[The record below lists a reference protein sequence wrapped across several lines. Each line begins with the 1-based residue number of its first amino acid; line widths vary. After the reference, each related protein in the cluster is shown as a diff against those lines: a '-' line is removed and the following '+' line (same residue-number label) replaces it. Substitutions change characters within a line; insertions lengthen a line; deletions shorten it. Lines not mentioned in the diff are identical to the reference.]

1 MFLLCRST
9 LFCHIFQKM
18 FKTIEQSTFLNY
30 NVKTGWLIMPNSA
43 GRLNNSEL
51 KLKRDTFRTKFGFIW
66 ACVGS
71 AVGIGTVWM
80 FPYRLG
86 QYGGAVFLIEYII
99 FTVLLGLPGVI
110 GEMAFGRAMKSGPIG
125 AFADATKMKFN
136 YSFGKFLG
144 VIPALGAL
152 CIAIGYSV
160 VVGWIIRF
168 LASSISGE
176 LLQRKDTVVLFANIS
191 GDFGNVVSH
200 LVGFL
205 IVFFIMIFGISNG
218 IEKLNKILMPLF
230 FILFMILAIKAAFLP
245 GSFRGYTYLFDFD
258 FAEFLEPQNWIYA
271 LGQAFFSLS
280 LAGSG
285 TLIYGSYLK
294 DDEDIIYC
302 AKNVALFDVLAG
314 VIAALAIIPAMFSF
328 GLESQAGPS
337 LLFVAMPQVFA
348 GMPFGRF
355 FEIIFFTAIL
365 FAAVTSI
372 INLFEVPIEGLQANL
387 KLPRS
392 LAVTIVIATSA
403 VISLFIENGET
414 VGKWMDI
421 VSMYV
426 ITLGTLLAGVMFFWV
441 CGSDFAIENI
451 NKGARKKLNSRWFI
465 LLSKYVFIIG
475 TLIIFVCGL
484 FFKIS

>member
-1 MFLLCRST
+1 MPISENRAKDST
-9 LFCHIFQKM
+9 L
-18 FKTIEQSTFLNY
+18 N
-30 NVKTGWLIMPNSA
+30 A
-43 GRLNNSEL
+43 
-51 KLKRDTFRTKFGFIW
+51 KRDTFRTKFGFIW

-99 FTVLLGLPGVI
+99 FTVLLGIPGVI

-125 AFADATKMKFN
+125 AFAGATQKKFN
-136 YSFGKFLG
+136 RSFGKFLG
-144 VIPALGAL
+144 VIPVLGAL

-176 LLQRKDTVVLFANIS
+176 LLQQKDTLALFTNIS

-200 LVGFL
+200 LAGFL
-205 IVFFIMIFGISNG
+205 IVFLIMIFGISNG
-218 IEKLNKILMPLF
+218 IEKLNKVLMPLF
-230 FILFMILAIKAAFLP
+230 FILFVILAIKAALLP
-245 GSFRGYTYLFDFD
+245 GSFRGYDYLFNFD
-258 FAEFLEPQNWIYA
+258 FAQFLEPQNWIYA
-271 LGQAFFSLS
+271 LGQAFFLLS

-314 VIAALAIIPAMFSF
+314 IIAALAIIPAMFSF

-372 INLFEVPIEGLQANL
+372 INLFEVPIEGLQTNFN
-387 KLPRS
+387 LPRN

-403 VISLFIENGET
+403 AISLFIENGET
-414 VGKWMDI
+414 VGKWMDM
-421 VSMYV
+421 VSIYA
-426 ITLGTLLAGVMFFWV
+426 IPLGTLLAGVMFFWV
-441 CGSDFAIENI
+441 CGSDFALEQI
-451 NKGARKKLNSRWFI
+451 NKGAKRKINGSWFVP
-465 LLSKYVFIIG
+465 LAKYVFIIG
-475 TLIIFVCGL
+475 TIVIFVCGIFL
-484 FFKIS
+484 NIS

>member
-1 MFLLCRST
+1 MPISENRAKDST
-9 LFCHIFQKM
+9 L
-18 FKTIEQSTFLNY
+18 N
-30 NVKTGWLIMPNSA
+30 A
-43 GRLNNSEL
+43 
-51 KLKRDTFRTKFGFIW
+51 KRDTFRTKFGFIW

-99 FTVLLGLPGVI
+99 FTVLLGIPGVI

-125 AFADATKMKFN
+125 AFAGATQKKFN
-136 YSFGKFLG
+136 RSFGKFLG
-144 VIPALGAL
+144 VIPVLGAL

-176 LLQRKDTVVLFANIS
+176 LLQQKDTLALFTNIS

-200 LVGFL
+200 LAGFL
-205 IVFFIMIFGISNG
+205 IVFLIMIFGISNG
-218 IEKLNKILMPLF
+218 IEKLNKVLMPLF
-230 FILFMILAIKAAFLP
+230 FILFVILAIKAALLP
-245 GSFRGYTYLFDFD
+245 GSFRGYDYLFNFD
-258 FAEFLEPQNWIYA
+258 FAQFLEPQNWIYA

-314 VIAALAIIPAMFSF
+314 IIAALAIIPAMFSF

-372 INLFEVPIEGLQANL
+372 INLFEVPIEGLQTNFN
-387 KLPRS
+387 LPRN

-414 VGKWMDI
+414 VGKWMDM
-421 VSMYV
+421 VSIYA
-426 ITLGTLLAGVMFFWV
+426 IPLGTLLAGVMFFWV
-441 CGSDFAIENI
+441 CGSDFALEQI
-451 NKGARKKLNSRWFI
+451 NKGAKRKINGSWFVP
-465 LLSKYVFIIG
+465 LAKYVFIIG
-475 TLIIFVCGL
+475 TIVIFACGIFL
-484 FFKIS
+484 NIS

>member
-1 MFLLCRST
+1 
-9 LFCHIFQKM
+9 
-18 FKTIEQSTFLNY
+18 
-30 NVKTGWLIMPNSA
+30 MPNSETQVNDST
-43 GRLNNSEL
+43 LNA
-51 KLKRDTFRTKFGFIW
+51 KRDTFQTKFGFIW

-99 FTVLLGLPGVI
+99 FTVLLGIPGVI

-125 AFADATKMKFN
+125 AFAGATKKKFN
-136 YSFGKFLG
+136 RSFGRFLG
-144 VIPALGAL
+144 VIPVLGAL

-176 LLQRKDTVVLFANIS
+176 LIQQKDTVALFTNIS

-200 LVGFL
+200 LAGFL
-205 IVFFIMIFGISNG
+205 IVFLIMIFGISNG
-218 IEKLNKILMPLF
+218 IEKLNKVLMPLF
-230 FILFMILAIKAAFLP
+230 FILFVILAIKAALLP
-245 GSFRGYTYLFDFD
+245 GSFRGYDYLFNFN
-258 FAEFLEPQNWIYA
+258 FAHFLEPQNWIYA

-314 VIAALAIIPAMFSF
+314 IIAALAIIPAMFSF

-348 GMPFGRF
+348 GMPLGHF

-372 INLFEVPIEGLQANL
+372 INLFEVPIEGLQTNFN
-387 KLPRS
+387 LPRN

-403 VISLFIENGET
+403 AISLFTENGET
-414 VGKWMDI
+414 VGKWMDM
-421 VSMYV
+421 VSIYA
-426 ITLGTLLAGVMFFWV
+426 IPLGTLLAGVMFFWV
-441 CGSDFAIENI
+441 CGADFALEQI
-451 NKGARKKLNSRWFI
+451 NKGAKRKINGNWFI
-465 LLSKYVFIIG
+465 PLAKYVFIIG
-475 TLIIFVCGL
+475 TLIIFACGIFL
-484 FFKIS
+484 NIS

>member
-1 MFLLCRST
+1 MPISENRAKDST
-9 LFCHIFQKM
+9 L
-18 FKTIEQSTFLNY
+18 NA
-30 NVKTGWLIMPNSA
+30 N
-43 GRLNNSEL
+43 
-51 KLKRDTFRTKFGFIW
+51 RDTFRTKFGFIW

-99 FTVLLGLPGVI
+99 FTVLLGIPGVI

-125 AFADATKMKFN
+125 AFAGATKKKFN
-136 YSFGKFLG
+136 RPFGKFLG
-144 VIPALGAL
+144 VIPVLGAL

-176 LLQRKDTVVLFANIS
+176 LLQQKDTVALFANIS

-200 LVGFL
+200 LAGFL
-205 IVFFIMIFGISNG
+205 IVFLIMIFGISNG
-218 IEKLNKILMPLF
+218 IEKLNKVLMPLF
-230 FILFMILAIKAAFLP
+230 FILFVILAIKAALLP
-245 GSFRGYTYLFDFD
+245 GSFRGYDYLFNFD
-258 FAEFLEPQNWIYA
+258 FAQFLEPQNWIYA

-314 VIAALAIIPAMFSF
+314 IIAALAIIPAMFSF

-372 INLFEVPIEGLQANL
+372 INLFEVPIEGLQTKFN
-387 KLPRS
+387 LPRN

-403 VISLFIENGET
+403 AISLFIENGET
-414 VGKWMDI
+414 VGKWMDM
-421 VSMYV
+421 VSIYA
-426 ITLGTLLAGVMFFWV
+426 IPLGTLLAGVMFFWV
-441 CGSDFAIENI
+441 CGSDFALKQI
-451 NKGARKKLNSRWFI
+451 NKGAKRKINGSWFVP
-465 LLSKYVFIIG
+465 LAKYVFIIG
-475 TLIIFVCGL
+475 TMVIFACGIFL
-484 FFKIS
+484 NIS

>member
-1 MFLLCRST
+1 MPISEGPVKDST
-9 LFCHIFQKM
+9 L
-18 FKTIEQSTFLNY
+18 NA
-30 NVKTGWLIMPNSA
+30 N
-43 GRLNNSEL
+43 
-51 KLKRDTFRTKFGFIW
+51 RDTFRTKFGFIW

-99 FTVLLGLPGVI
+99 FTVLLGIPGVI

-125 AFADATKMKFN
+125 AFAGATKKKFN
-136 YSFGKFLG
+136 RPFGKFLG
-144 VIPALGAL
+144 VIPVLGAL

-176 LLQRKDTVVLFANIS
+176 LLQQKDTVALFANIS

-200 LVGFL
+200 LAGFL
-205 IVFFIMIFGISNG
+205 IVFLIMIFGISNG
-218 IEKLNKILMPLF
+218 IEKLNKVLMPLF
-230 FILFMILAIKAAFLP
+230 FILFVILAIKAALLP
-245 GSFRGYTYLFDFD
+245 GSFRGYDYLFNFD
-258 FAEFLEPQNWIYA
+258 FAQFFETQNWIYA

-314 VIAALAIIPAMFSF
+314 IIAALAIIPAMFSF

-372 INLFEVPIEGLQANL
+372 INLFEVPIEGLQINFN
-387 KLPRS
+387 LPRN

-403 VISLFIENGET
+403 AISLFIENGET
-414 VGKWMDI
+414 VGKWMDM
-421 VSMYV
+421 VSIYA
-426 ITLGTLLAGVMFFWV
+426 IPLGTLLAGVMFFWV
-441 CGSDFAIENI
+441 CGADFALEQI
-451 NKGARKKLNSRWFI
+451 NKGAKRKINGNWFVP
-465 LLSKYVFIIG
+465 LAKYVFIIG
-475 TLIIFVCGL
+475 TLIIFACGIFL
-484 FFKIS
+484 NIS

>member
-18 FKTIEQSTFLNY
+18 FKTIEQPTFLNY

-43 GRLNNSEL
+43 GRLNNSGL

-86 QYGGAVFLIEYII
+86 QHGGAVFLIEYII

-230 FILFMILAIKAAFLP
+230 FILFMILAIKAAVLP

>member
-1 MFLLCRST
+1 
-9 LFCHIFQKM
+9 
-18 FKTIEQSTFLNY
+18 
-30 NVKTGWLIMPNSA
+30 MPNSE
-43 GRLNNSEL
+43 NQVNDSEL
-51 KLKRDTFRTKFGFIW
+51 NANRDTFRTKFGFIW

-99 FTVLLGLPGVI
+99 FTVLLGIPGVI
-110 GEMAFGRAMKSGPIG
+110 GEIAFGRAMKSGPIG
-125 AFADATKMKFN
+125 AFAGATQKKFN
-136 YSFGKFLG
+136 RSFGKFLG
-144 VIPALGAL
+144 VIPVLGAL

-168 LASSISGE
+168 LVSSISGE
-176 LLQRKDTVVLFANIS
+176 LLQQKDTLALFTNIS
-191 GDFGNVVSH
+191 GNFGNVVSH
-200 LVGFL
+200 LAGFL
-205 IVFFIMIFGISNG
+205 IVFLIMIFGISNG
-218 IEKLNKILMPLF
+218 IEKLNKVLMPLF
-230 FILFMILAIKAAFLP
+230 FILFVILAIKAALLP
-245 GSFRGYTYLFDFD
+245 GSFRGYDYLFNFD
-258 FAEFLEPQNWIYA
+258 FAQFLEMQNWIYA

-285 TLIYGSYLK
+285 TLIYGSYLR

-314 VIAALAIIPAMFSF
+314 IIAALAIIPAMFSF

-372 INLFEVPIEGLQANL
+372 INLFEVPIEGLQTNFN
-387 KLPRS
+387 LPRN
-392 LAVTIVIATSA
+392 LAVTIVIVTSA
-403 VISLFIENGET
+403 AISLFIENGET
-414 VGKWMDI
+414 VGKWMDM
-421 VSMYV
+421 VSIYA
-426 ITLGTLLAGVMFFWV
+426 IPLGTLLAGVMFFWV
-441 CGSDFAIENI
+441 CGSDFALEQI
-451 NKGARKKLNSRWFI
+451 NKGAKRKINENWFI
-465 LLSKYVFIIG
+465 PLAKYVFIIG
-475 TLIIFVCGL
+475 TLIIFACGIFL
-484 FFKIS
+484 NIS